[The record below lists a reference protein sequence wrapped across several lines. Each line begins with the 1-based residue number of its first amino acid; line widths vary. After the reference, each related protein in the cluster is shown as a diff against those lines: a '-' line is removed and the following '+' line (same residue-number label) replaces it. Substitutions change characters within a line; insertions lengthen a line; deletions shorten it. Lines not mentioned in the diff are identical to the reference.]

1 MTSLQEQILAYQPYN
16 QNEQSDKALILQCME
31 SFPDVLTRQNL
42 ICHFTSSSWI
52 VNPAHTKALLIY
64 HNIEQTW
71 MWTGGHADGESNM
84 FDVALRE
91 AKEETSLNSLRA
103 LSKDFFSLEVF
114 AVPPHIRRGEFVSA
128 HLHLNC
134 GFLLEADENEA
145 FKIKSDENS
154 GIRWADFSE
163 IIAKS
168 QKGTMSPH
176 YASLIERLEK
186 LGY

>member
-1 MTSLQEQILAYQPYN
+1 MTSLREQILTYRPYN
-16 QNEQSDKALILQCME
+16 QREESDKALILRCME

-52 VNPAHTKALLIY
+52 VNLAHTKALLIY

-71 MWTGGHADGESNM
+71 MWTGGHADGESDM
-84 FDVALRE
+84 LDVALRE
-91 AKEETSLNSLRA
+91 AKEETSLNNLRA
-103 LSKDFFSLEVF
+103 LSEEIFSLEVF
-114 AVPPHIRRGEFVSA
+114 AVPPHIRKGEFVGA

-134 GFLLEADENEA
+134 GFLLEAKESEV
-145 FKIKSDENS
+145 FKIKPDENS

-168 QKGTMSPH
+168 QNGTMSPH

>member
-16 QNEQSDKALILQCME
+16 QREESDKALILRCIE
-31 SFPDVLTRQNL
+31 VFPDVLTRQNL
-42 ICHFTSSSWI
+42 ICHFTSSAWI
-52 VNPAHTKALLIY
+52 VNPDRTKALLIY

-71 MWTGGHADGESNM
+71 MWTGGHADGESDM
-84 FDVALRE
+84 FSVALRE
-91 AKEETSLNSLRA
+91 AKEETGLNNIRA
-103 LSKDFFSLEVF
+103 LSEEIFSLEVF
-114 AVPPHIRRGEFVSA
+114 AVPAHIRRGEFVSS

-134 GFLLEADENEA
+134 GFLLEVGENEV
-145 FKIKSDENS
+145 FRIKPDENS

-163 IIAKS
+163 IITKS
-168 QKGTMSPH
+168 QNGTMSPH